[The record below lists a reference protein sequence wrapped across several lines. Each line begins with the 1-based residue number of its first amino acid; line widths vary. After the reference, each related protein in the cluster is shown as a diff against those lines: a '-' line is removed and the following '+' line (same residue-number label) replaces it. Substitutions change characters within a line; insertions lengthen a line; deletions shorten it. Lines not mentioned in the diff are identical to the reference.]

1 MSPGLYARL
10 AWYYK
15 RWRGVL
21 ALRVAE
27 ACVRPGDVAVDVG
40 ANWGLYTHRLAGLV
54 GAAGHVHAIEP
65 DPAMAASLLA
75 IRGGRRHVTV
85 HPMAVSDR
93 AGEATLHVPLVDGRR
108 VSALGSLAVAR
119 GRAGLDHERVRVRVE
134 RLDALLEA
142 GGRDPAFIKCDA
154 EGQEAAVLRGAEGT
168 LRRGRPAVLCA
179 AEARHLDA
187 DPRSAFDSIL
197 ALDYRG
203 YALYPDGLR
212 PLEAFDVGRDQLAF
226 LQAGFRTDAMPPGY
240 VQHFLLVPSG
250 RDVSALLAPTEA
262 RR

>member
-168 LRRGRPAVLCA
+168 LRRGRPV
-179 AEARHLDA
+179 
-187 DPRSAFDSIL
+187 
-197 ALDYRG
+197 
-203 YALYPDGLR
+203 
-212 PLEAFDVGRDQLAF
+212 EAFDVGRDQLAF